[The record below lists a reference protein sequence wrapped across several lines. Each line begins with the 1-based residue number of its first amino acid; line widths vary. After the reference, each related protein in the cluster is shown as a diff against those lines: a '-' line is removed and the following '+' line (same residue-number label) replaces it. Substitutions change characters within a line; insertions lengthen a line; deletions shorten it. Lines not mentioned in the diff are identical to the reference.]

1 VKVLYIDFSNSSE
14 IKILNTRTKKSLE
27 IISAYYIPVFEE
39 TDAIETAAQKLKDEK
54 LLGIPAIIIPP
65 RSITNYNTFSFPSI
79 PEKELRKVLPRE
91 IQKHTDSTDEIIF
104 DFKIGSTFIKKN
116 ENKLDVIT
124 YFMTKKDIWTLL
136 EALKTNGIIPIK
148 IVPEV
153 QSIESFIKNS
163 FLPQIKD
170 STNGIVVID
179 MMANKINMNIF
190 NKNSWSL
197 NREFPF
203 KVESSAS
210 IDDKD
215 FSRISTEFSR
225 TFQYF
230 KQKNKS
236 VSIDEAI
243 IYGSNESIE
252 VLADFINENQ
262 PLNPNLINNI
272 KTNCEIIFPPNL
284 ENKNEF
290 LSIFFITIATANSI
304 IRKDFIDLYPKEFI
318 EKEKLPKQILIFS
331 LIGLAVFI
339 ILAVL
344 TTFSLTQKNEYKD
357 ELKKI
362 EKEFNF
368 LQSQI
373 DQIKE
378 IRIKRKDYY
387 EKIIIMEKPQKV
399 SFQITDFIRKLS
411 LIINLELPI
420 EITKLNIIP
429 KENEISFTLNGKL
442 FSDSIN
448 GSLTTFDTFL
458 KKIKALQG
466 IQINNFTSPSSATVL
481 KEDKNLFWN
490 FNISGSKEFIR
501 E

>member
-318 EKEKLPKQILIFS
+318 EKEKLPKQIL
-331 LIGLAVFI
+331 
-339 ILAVL
+339 
-344 TTFSLTQKNEYKD
+344 
-357 ELKKI
+357 KKI